1 MPEAQRQLVTVMAG
15 YVRGGIWSAVTLRWI
30 QALRSISDSLVLVF
44 DQDDLSP
51 PDELADDDEV
61 CFLARRHRAYDFGS
75 YRLGLAE
82 AESRGWLSSAT
93 HVLLCNDS
101 VIGPLFDLEPLLL
114 QMIQSPAPVWG
125 LTESYLY
132 SPHLQ
137 SYFLLMQADVAREP
151 SVRTFFDA
159 VVPQPSRHEVIQAY
173 ELGFSRLIKGL
184 GLSWKAWLP
193 ASEQFDP
200 CNGELMANVTAY
212 PLFCL
217 REGLPVM
224 KTRALKE
231 TEANME
237 GFAPTCTVLAE
248 EHPQI
253 WQELRRSSS
262 CSRMWQESISV
273 GILLRQSDLSV
284 LDQRVAWIKAH
295 PHPNLKALVAVPMNQ
310 VALRAQLHREFKS
323 ELQDG
328 TLSLLITGLGQ
339 SATQI
344 LLQLLALE
352 SASDWVLIS
361 SASLWSDFS
370 GLQVQLRRLASDPT
384 MRIVHGN
391 PVLRR
396 RVDCFAAKDLQ
407 SLLEEWG
414 DG

>member
-1 MPEAQRQLVTVMAG
+1 
-15 YVRGGIWSAVTLRWI
+15 
-30 QALRSISDSLVLVF
+30 
-44 DQDDLSP
+44 
-51 PDELADDDEV
+51 
-61 CFLARRHRAYDFGS
+61 
-75 YRLGLAE
+75 
-82 AESRGWLSSAT
+82 
-93 HVLLCNDS
+93 
-101 VIGPLFDLEPLLL
+101 
-114 QMIQSPAPVWG
+114 
-125 LTESYLY
+125 
-132 SPHLQ
+132 
-137 SYFLLMQADVAREP
+137 
-151 SVRTFFDA
+151 
-159 VVPQPSRHEVIQAY
+159 
-173 ELGFSRLIKGL
+173 
-184 GLSWKAWLP
+184 
-193 ASEQFDP
+193 
-200 CNGELMANVTAY
+200 
-212 PLFCL
+212 
-217 REGLPVM
+217 M

-231 TEANME
+231 AEANMD
-237 GFAPTCTVLAE
+237 GFVQLALFWHRQ
-248 EHPQI
+248 HPQI
-253 WQELRRSSS
+253 WQELRHSSS
-262 CSRMWQESISV
+262 YRRMWQESISV

-323 ELQDG
+323 DLQDG

-407 SLLEEWG
+407 TVLEEWG
-414 DG
+414 DGCKTALKQDSADALPAIGRCTAEYAVS